1 MQKRIEAIAFDA
13 DDTLW
18 ANELHYREAEEQ
30 FANMMSGWSDI
41 QEAIDAL
48 LNTEKANI
56 PLLGYGSKPFIISL
70 VECGIALSKG
80 TISTK
85 QISALIE
92 LGKNTIG
99 KEIQLYP
106 GTEEVLS
113 QLKGRYPLI
122 LATKGDLKEQ
132 ESKVERSGLKKYF
145 NHIEIMSEKNP
156 DTYNS
161 ILERIGIN
169 PENFVMVGNSFK
181 SDIQPILNIGGTAI
195 YIPSEIIWAHEI
207 TEITEHPNLITVAN
221 IREVPSLLG

>member
-1 MQKRIEAIAFDA
+1 MMSQWCGSEEAI
-13 DDTLW
+13 
-18 ANELHYREAEEQ
+18 E
-30 FANMMSGWSDI
+30 
-41 QEAIDAL
+41 AL

-70 VECGIALSKG
+70 VECGIALSNG
-80 TISTK
+80 TISTR

-106 GTEEVLS
+106 GAEEVLN
-113 QLKGRYPLI
+113 QLKENYPLI

-145 NHIEIMSEKNP
+145 NHIEIMSEKNL
-156 DTYNS
+156 DAYNS
-161 ILERIGIN
+161 ILQRIGIS
-169 PENFVMVGNSFK
+169 PEHFVMVGNSFK
-181 SDIQPILNIGGTAI
+181 SDIQPVLDLGGTAI

-207 TEITEHPNLITVAN
+207 TEVTEHPNLIKAST
-221 IREVPSLLG
+221 IKDVPSLLN